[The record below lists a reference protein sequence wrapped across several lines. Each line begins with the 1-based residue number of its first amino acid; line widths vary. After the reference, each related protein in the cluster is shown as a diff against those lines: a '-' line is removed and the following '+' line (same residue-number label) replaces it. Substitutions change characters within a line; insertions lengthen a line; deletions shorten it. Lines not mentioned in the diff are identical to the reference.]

1 MTFVKLSPASI
12 GVARLAG
19 EVYLILL
26 VYIHYDQVKYY
37 LLSLEK
43 YHFFF
48 NGSRNIMVML
58 TLTLY
63 CNVDLVLFS
72 FVSCFL

>member
-43 YHFFF
+43 YPFF
-48 NGSRNIMVML
+48 L
-58 TLTLY
+58 QWQ
-63 CNVDLVLFS
+63 
-72 FVSCFL
+72 